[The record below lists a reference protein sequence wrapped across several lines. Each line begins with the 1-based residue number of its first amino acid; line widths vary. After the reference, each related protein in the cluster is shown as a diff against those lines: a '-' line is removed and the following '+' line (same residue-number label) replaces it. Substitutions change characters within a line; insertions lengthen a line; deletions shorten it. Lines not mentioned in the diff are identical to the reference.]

1 MADSAG
7 LEGKKGG
14 KSFRERLEAAM
25 AVARVPSREVPF
37 WGSWVMA
44 WGKVFAPQKMYQDP

>member
-1 MADSAG
+1 MDSTG
-7 LEGKKGG
+7 LDGKKGG

-25 AVARVPSREVPF
+25 AEAGVPVREVPF

-44 WGKVFAPQKMYQDP
+44 WGRLLAPQKIYQDP